1 MSKKK
6 RIWKKWIMLHKEVRG
21 NAEMNKKLYRKPK
34 KIYPQN
40 EKHLGI
46 VSEEYYGKVDVFTSE
61 ICRRLRE
68 ARLQANV
75 SISELARA
83 TGLTEAA
90 VYKYEKNQRIS
101 MPTFAKV
108 MFALQ
113 LELNVIPFFDSG
125 MSLGKEFEYIVQDL
139 DPEVRIKI
147 LNEVRAIVGLVKH
160 ANR

>member
-1 MSKKK
+1 MELKGSSM
-6 RIWKKWIMLHKEVRG
+6 RRDI
-21 NAEMNKKLYRKPK
+21 RKTRNVPK
-34 KIYPQN
+34 V
-40 EKHLGI
+40 KHLKI
-46 VSEEYYGKVDVFTSE
+46 ASEEYYDKVEVFTSE

-83 TGLTEAA
+83 TGLTDAA
-90 VYKYEKNQRIS
+90 IYKYEKNQRIS
-101 MPTFAKV
+101 MPTFARV

-113 LELNVIPFFDSG
+113 LELDVIPFFDSD
-125 MSLGKEFEYIVQDL
+125 MTLGREFEYIVQEL
-139 DPEVRIKI
+139 DPEMQTKI

>member
-1 MSKKK
+1 MKQKIYK
-6 RIWKKWIMLHKEVRG
+6 
-21 NAEMNKKLYRKPK
+21 KPK
-34 KIYPQN
+34 KMEHPLKG
-40 EKHLGI
+40 KHLQI
-46 VSEEYYGKVDVFTSE
+46 ASEEYYGKVDVFTSE
-61 ICRRLRE
+61 ICRRLKE
-68 ARLQANV
+68 ARLQANI
-75 SISELARA
+75 SIAELARA
-83 TGLTEAA
+83 TGVTEAA

-139 DPEVRIKI
+139 NPEVRIKI
-147 LNEVRAIVGLVKH
+147 LNEVRAVVGLIKH

>member
-1 MSKKK
+1 M
-6 RIWKKWIMLHKEVRG
+6 RRDI
-21 NAEMNKKLYRKPK
+21 RKTRNVPK
-34 KIYPQN
+34 V
-40 EKHLGI
+40 KHLKI
-46 VSEEYYGKVDVFTSE
+46 ASEEYYDKVEVFTSE

-83 TGLTEAA
+83 TGLTDAA
-90 VYKYEKNQRIS
+90 IYKYEKNQRIS
-101 MPTFAKV
+101 MPTFARV

-113 LELNVIPFFDSG
+113 LELDVIPFFDSD
-125 MSLGKEFEYIVQDL
+125 MTLGREFEYIVQEL
-139 DPEVRIKI
+139 DPEMQTKI